1 MIRLVVDSN
10 SLFTF
15 FWKNSVFN
23 ELCNQNLLELYSP
36 EYSLEEIKKYSS
48 EIIRKAKI
56 TEKEFN
62 SPRNSLTAKIN
73 FIPLANYSLF
83 FGKIKHLINKL
94 PEAERLDLMKDIDFL
109 ALSLKLNIPLWSND
123 KLLKR
128 QQAVEI
134 LTTEEIIKIIF

>member
-48 EIIRKAKI
+48 EII
-56 TEKEFN
+56 
-62 SPRNSLTAKIN
+62 
-73 FIPLANYSLF
+73 
-83 FGKIKHLINKL
+83 IKKL

>member
-62 SPRNSLTAKIN
+62 SLRNSLTAKIK

-83 FGKIKHLINKL
+83 FGKIKHLIKKL